1 MGISSALSAK
11 CCKSMKT
18 MNIVSF
24 FFYHNETKS
33 GSTMIKDQT
42 NHLLNGTLQSWR
54 SENQRGE
61 KSKQV
66 ILDAGFLKFYLAL

>member
-1 MGISSALSAK
+1 MRR
-11 CCKSMKT
+11 
-18 MNIVSF
+18 
-24 FFYHNETKS
+24 KS

>member
-1 MGISSALSAK
+1 
-11 CCKSMKT
+11 
-18 MNIVSF
+18 
-24 FFYHNETKS
+24 
-33 GSTMIKDQT
+33 MIKDQT

-66 ILDAGFLKFYLAL
+66 ILDAHAGFLKFYVAL